1 MISSY
6 DCHSFFT
13 TADRISSFLMA
24 SRLSNSSFRFAVAW
38 SYFFFTA
45 ITSASAFSIFS
56 SNACYQGYS
65 LLNDKNER
73 VKFTFAKGEKAYYVE
88 KYSDHVDGQNEKNRK
103 ARYYD
108 RVKTIDGILENNKM
122 CPEETLLQLENIDGT
137 VLADVLAQISAE
149 YSFQTIAGC
158 SYNN

>member
-1 MISSY
+1 M
-6 DCHSFFT
+6 
-13 TADRISSFLMA
+13 
-24 SRLSNSSFRFAVAW
+24 
-38 SYFFFTA
+38 
-45 ITSASAFSIFS
+45 
-56 SNACYQGYS
+56 
-65 LLNDKNER
+65 
-73 VKFTFAKGEKAYYVE
+73 EKAYCVE
-88 KYSDHVDGQNEKNRK
+88 KYSDYVDGQNEKNRK

-158 SYNN
+158 SYNTSLSNPICYMDFKKEKNDTIRGCKNSCVYGK

>member
-1 MISSY
+1 M
-6 DCHSFFT
+6 
-13 TADRISSFLMA
+13 
-24 SRLSNSSFRFAVAW
+24 
-38 SYFFFTA
+38 
-45 ITSASAFSIFS
+45 
-56 SNACYQGYS
+56 
-65 LLNDKNER
+65 
-73 VKFTFAKGEKAYYVE
+73 EKAYYVE

-149 YSFQTIAGC
+149 YSFQTIAVC

>member
-1 MISSY
+1 MLKDKILIKFY
-6 DCHSFFT
+6 PDK
-13 TADRISSFLMA
+13 
-24 SRLSNSSFRFAVAW
+24 
-38 SYFFFTA
+38 
-45 ITSASAFSIFS
+45 
-56 SNACYQGYS
+56 YS
-65 LLNDKNER
+65 D
-73 VKFTFAKGEKAYYVE
+73 YVE
-88 KYSDHVDGQNEKNRK
+88 KYSDYVDGQNEKNRK